1 MADRPSEAE
10 IATFLDGLRSYR
22 ATIPARQQE
31 MLDTLILRALEK
43 RQSAE
48 QGAEVKAYWSA
59 YNPPG
64 AAGGYGRVNPPGY
77 GYGYGVP
84 GGVGW

>member
-1 MADRPSEAE
+1 MADRATQAE
-10 IATFLDGLRSYR
+10 IDEFLNGLRSYR
-22 ATIPARQQE
+22 ATIPERQQL
-31 MLDTLILRALEK
+31 MLDKMVLGALK
-43 RQSAE
+43 QRQSAE
-48 QGAEVKAYWSA
+48 EQAEVTAYWSA

-84 GGVGW
+84 GGYGW